1 MTAYLLKHL
10 NMKKELDEM
19 IKMLQESPKHKFS
32 LVRIVKI
39 GVQFFSEK
47 PCDSI
52 DMQPII
58 YVKYNP
64 TLIKMANELL

>member
-1 MTAYLLKHL
+1 
-10 NMKKELDEM
+10 M
-19 IKMLQESPKHKFS
+19 IKTLQSNPKHRFS
-32 LVRIVKI
+32 LIRIIKI

-64 TLIKMANELL
+64 TLLNMATEIVE